1 MGAPNKKPTMMQV
14 KEAISNL
21 IQDSQMMSHRL
32 NMIDSV
38 IGNYIKFNDNEQEF
52 KEFLTKKLDEEK
64 LKASEKK
71 ESK

>member
-14 KEAISNL
+14 KEAITNL

>member
-1 MGAPNKKPTMMQV
+1 MGAPNKKTTMMQV

>member
-1 MGAPNKKPTMMQV
+1 MSAPNKKPTMMQV
-14 KEAISNL
+14 KEAITNL
-21 IQDSQMMSHRL
+21 IQDSQIMSHRL

>member
-1 MGAPNKKPTMMQV
+1 MLTSNQV
-14 KEAISNL
+14 KEAITNL

-38 IGNYIKFNDNEQEF
+38 IGNYIKFIDNEQEF